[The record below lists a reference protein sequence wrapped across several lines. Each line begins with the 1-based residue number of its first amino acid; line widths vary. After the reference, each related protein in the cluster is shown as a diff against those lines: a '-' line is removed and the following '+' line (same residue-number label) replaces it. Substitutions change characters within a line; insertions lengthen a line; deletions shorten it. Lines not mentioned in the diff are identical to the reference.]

1 LLGVL
6 LAHWLLNGA
15 RYSRTD
21 VFDAPAVRPAQL
33 AAWLIG
39 FAVYQWL
46 LPTGPGWW
54 VDAVESVRPSTGGLD
69 AIGVS
74 IPSFVAAFAL
84 AAAAGGFSRRARPSR
99 T

>member
-1 LLGVL
+1 ML

-15 RYSRTD
+15 RYSRSD
-21 VFDAPAVRPAQL
+21 VFDAPVVRPAL
-33 AAWLIG
+33 LGAWLLG

-46 LPTGPGWW
+46 HPTGPSWW
-54 VDAVESVRPSTGGLD
+54 VDAVESVRPPTGELD

-84 AAAAGGFSRRARPSR
+84 AAAAVVLSRRGRPSR